1 MSFQRLN
8 STHRDVI
15 ERLLSGEETIEQI
28 ALSVKKSRRTI
39 HNWMNDPL
47 FKAEYEER
55 EAEFRRV
62 QKARITQL
70 AAKAIDTQSSIMD
83 NSKND
88 KARAD
93 VASDVLDRAGY
104 IKIKKA
110 DTKENEEKTG
120 GVVILA
126 EIKEGGTINE

>member
-55 EAEFRRV
+55 EAEFRRG

-104 IKIKKA
+104 VKVKNPVEQDKDEA
-110 DTKENEEKTG
+110 LG